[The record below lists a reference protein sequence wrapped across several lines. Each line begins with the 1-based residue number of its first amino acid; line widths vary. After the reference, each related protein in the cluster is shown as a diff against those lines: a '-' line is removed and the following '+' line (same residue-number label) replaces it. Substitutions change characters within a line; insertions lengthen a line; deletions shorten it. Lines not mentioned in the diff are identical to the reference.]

1 MRATAAVSSLKRI
14 PSLLPE
20 AGTSLQPDG
29 LDFTS
34 SSFPVSP
41 VDFHSVHEVKI
52 IHFLYAIGQL
62 QDRILLRYRDSEW
75 RLAAF
80 IYQFLYGCAYGDII
94 TCSLKFLIHCRG
106 NSSVCVIGC

>member
-52 IHFLYAIGQL
+52 KYISCMPLGSYKIEFYY
-62 QDRILLRYRDSEW
+62 DTEILNGGWLHSYISFSM
-75 RLAAF
+75 AVHMV
-80 IYQFLYGCAYGDII
+80 
-94 TCSLKFLIHCRG
+94 T
-106 NSSVCVIGC
+106 SSPAVSSFSSIVGGTLVFV